1 MSEQSNSSYDPSRGM
16 FITLEGLEGAGKST
30 VVSEIEHL
38 LHLKDVQT
46 LCTREPGGT
55 GIAEDIRDL
64 VLTRRE
70 REALHP
76 RAELLLIFAAR
87 EQHLVEVIRPA
98 LEAGIWVICDR
109 FTDATLAY
117 QGAGR
122 GIDEARVLDLAEWL
136 HGDLWP
142 DLTLLLD
149 LPGQLGLSRAK
160 GRSDPDRFESEE
172 AAFFERAREKYL
184 ALAEAHPERY
194 RVIDAGATLPAV
206 RGSAKTIVTEFY
218 NRVTGQDA

>member
-1 MSEQSNSSYDPSRGM
+1 MSQSNSASGAVTRGQ
-16 FITLEGLEGAGKST
+16 FITLEGIEGAGKST
-30 VVSEIEHL
+30 VLAEVEHML
-38 LHLKDVQT
+38 QLKDVQT

-55 GIAEDIRDL
+55 GIAENIREL
-64 VLTRRE
+64 VLNQHEHET
-70 REALHP
+70 LHP
-76 RAELLLIFAAR
+76 RAELLLVFAAR

-109 FTDATLAY
+109 FTDATMAY

-122 GIDEARVLDLAEWL
+122 GLGDERINELASWI

-149 LPGQLGLSRAK
+149 VPEPVGLARAR

-172 AAFFERAREKYL
+172 AAFFRRARDKYL
-184 ALAEAHPERY
+184 DLAKAQPERF
-194 RVIDAGATLPAV
+194 RIIDASATLPVV
-206 RGSAKTIVTEFY
+206 RGAAKRVVTEFW
-218 NRVTGQDA
+218 NQVTGADT